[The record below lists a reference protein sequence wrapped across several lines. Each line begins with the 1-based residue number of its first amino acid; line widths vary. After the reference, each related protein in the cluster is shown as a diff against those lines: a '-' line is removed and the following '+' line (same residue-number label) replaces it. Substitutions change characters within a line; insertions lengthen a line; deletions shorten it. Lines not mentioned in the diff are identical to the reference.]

1 MNLLLK
7 TPTKTKFLR
16 IKWREIND
24 RTCEKPHEFS
34 LLLSYPNTVT
44 SHMIEGKF
52 LTSCTYMSIMISFRK
67 TPSAKSVIDSMRALP
82 LKVLFAY
89 RDDKKS
95 LDKTEF
101 TIARCKV
108 IITESDLHTSS
119 SHYLQTL
126 NTQRNG
132 EIRRKQN
139 PSHPNNQWALK
150 KSLCSGH
157 GFTRSQNRKYYPKKF
172 TVTVNLKPPV
182 DRIHHIQI
190 FTQPERSEYRMAGR
204 KIYLRKKS
212 VET

>member
-1 MNLLLK
+1 
-7 TPTKTKFLR
+7 
-16 IKWREIND
+16 
-24 RTCEKPHEFS
+24 
-34 LLLSYPNTVT
+34 
-44 SHMIEGKF
+44 MIEGKF
-52 LTSCTYMSIMISFRK
+52 LTNCTYMSIMISFRK

-157 GFTRSQNRKYYPKKF
+157 GFTRSQNRKYYPEKF

-212 VET
+212 VEM

>member
-24 RTCEKPHEFS
+24 RTCEKPHKFS

-52 LTSCTYMSIMISFRK
+52 LTNCTYMSIMISFRK

-89 RDDKKS
+89 RDEKKS

-108 IITESDLHTSS
+108 ISLKATCILHRHTICKHWTHKETVKLDESKILLTQTTSGLWRNPSAVAMVLHDRKTAN
-119 SHYLQTL
+119 T
-126 NTQRNG
+126 TQRN
-132 EIRRKQN
+132 
-139 PSHPNNQWALK
+139 
-150 KSLCSGH
+150 
-157 GFTRSQNRKYYPKKF
+157 SQ
-172 TVTVNLKPPV
+172 
-182 DRIHHIQI
+182 
-190 FTQPERSEYRMAGR
+190 
-204 KIYLRKKS
+204 
-212 VET
+212 